1 LDKLNI
7 IQPDIRYSALPD
19 IPPDIWQCNQVSGQ
33 ISDIKKRADYPAGR
47 ISDASLYLIYPASML
62 QMRAINLVTS
72 SSLFSAHIP

>member
-33 ISDIKKRADYPAGR
+33 ISDIKKGR
-47 ISDASLYLIYPASML
+47 IIRQAGYPMHPY
-62 QMRAINLVTS
+62 I
-72 SSLFSAHIP
+72 